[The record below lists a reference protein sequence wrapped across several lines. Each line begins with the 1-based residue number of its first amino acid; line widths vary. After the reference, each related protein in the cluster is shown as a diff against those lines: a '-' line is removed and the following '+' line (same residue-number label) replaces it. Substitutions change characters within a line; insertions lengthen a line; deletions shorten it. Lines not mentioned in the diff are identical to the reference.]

1 MRQIFQGGTVLDIA
15 TESRRL
21 LDVVVEG
28 ERIIEIAPQ
37 VSVLPSDLVI
47 DVSRKWLLPGLTN
60 CHAHLG
66 WDGIH
71 DLEVQSLD
79 TDEIGSW
86 RAARNVRRSLAAGL
100 TTLRDLGMNGV
111 GIYAKQAVDRSIS
124 PFIRLLPVGRA
135 ITMTG
140 GHTWWA
146 CREADG
152 IEDCR
157 AAVRE
162 QAKAGAAWIKIMGTH
177 YWPQMPPDRG
187 PVCQFSTAE
196 LETLVSEAHSLGLKV
211 TACIGSGEAA
221 RRVIEAGVD
230 CIEHGAAV
238 SEATLNLMLE
248 RKVWLVTTFSP
259 LVLQARDGLAAGMP
273 RAAVEHRQR
282 QIGDGARF
290 DGLRTMVA
298 AGVPV
303 AFGTDA
309 GSPLVPHGEIV
320 PELQFMVQV
329 GVCRDAWAALRAITL
344 SAAELLA
351 LDYELGSLEVGK
363 LADVVVVNGDP
374 VADLENLRDIADVYI
389 GGTRA
394 A

>member
-1 MRQIFQGGTVLDIA
+1 MRQVFRGGTVLDIA

-21 LDVVVEG
+21 LDVVVDG
-28 ERIIEIAPQ
+28 ERIVEIAPQ
-37 VSVLPSDLVI
+37 VTALPSDVVI
-47 DVSRKWLLPGLTN
+47 DVSGKWLLPGLTN

-71 DLEVQSLD
+71 DLEIQSLD

-111 GIYAKQAVDRSIS
+111 GIYAKQAVDRAIS
-124 PFIRLLPVGRA
+124 PYIRLLPVGRA

-162 QAKAGAAWIKIMGTH
+162 QARAGAAWIKIMGTH
-177 YWPQMPPDRG
+177 YWPHMPPDRG

-211 TACIGSGEAA
+211 TACIGSGEAV
-221 RRVIEAGVD
+221 RRVVKAGVD

-238 SEATLNLMLE
+238 SEDTLNLMLE
-248 RKVWLVTTFSP
+248 RNVWLVTTFSP

-273 RAAVEHRQR
+273 RAAVEHRKR
-282 QIGDGARF
+282 QIGDGTRF
-290 DGLRTMVA
+290 DGLRALVA

-329 GVCRDAWAALRAITL
+329 GVCRDPWAALRAITL
-344 SAAELLA
+344 SAARLLG
-351 LDYELGSLEVGK
+351 LDHELGSLEVGK
-363 LADVVVVNGDP
+363 FADVVVVNGDP
-374 VADLENLRDIADVYI
+374 AADLENLRDIANVYVR
-389 GGTRA
+389 GTRA